1 MALNSMTGF
10 ARVTGASEQASWAW
24 ELKSVNGRG
33 LDIRARTP
41 AGFESLGEEARQLI
55 GRRLTRGTV
64 NVLLTLSQDQT
75 VGAPRVNLDAL
86 RQLVAQLTQI
96 DLPAGI
102 EPARLDG
109 LLAVRGI
116 VETGAEE
123 LAVDALK
130 PALLRDLSKAIEAL
144 ARARAAEG
152 EQITEV
158 LTGQIET
165 IAALVEAI
173 ESHPSRTADA
183 IRARIAGQVAA
194 LLAGAQALD
203 PARLHQEAALIAVRA
218 DVQEEID
225 RLKAHIASA
234 REMLAGEG
242 PVGRKLDFLAQ
253 EFGREAST
261 TCAKAT
267 DVALSAIGVQLRTVV
282 DQFREQVQNVE

>member
-41 AGFESLGEEARQLI
+41 AGFESLGEDARQLI

-64 NVLLTLSQDQT
+64 NVLLTLSQDQAA
-75 VGAPRVNLDAL
+75 GSPRINVEAL
-86 RQLVAQLTQI
+86 RQLMAQLGEI
-96 DLPAGI
+96 ARPAGI

-109 LLAVRGI
+109 LLALRGI

-130 PALLRDLSKAIEAL
+130 PLLLRDLATATEAL
-144 ARARAAEG
+144 VHARATEG
-152 EQITEV
+152 AQITDV
-158 LTGQIET
+158 LAGQIDT
-165 IAALVEAI
+165 IAGLVQTI
-173 ESHPSRTADA
+173 ETHPSRSADA
-183 IRARIAGQVAA
+183 IRGRIAAQVAA
-194 LLAGAQALD
+194 LLAGTQALD

-218 DVQEEID
+218 DVQEELD

-234 REMLAGEG
+234 RDMLAGPG

-267 DVALSAIGVQLRTVV
+267 DVALSAIGVELRTVV